1 MANDHDTA
9 VTAASALVGGVAT
22 LVQELVVSGAVDPD
36 RLRKRLTAFVKQD
49 SVQAESPGDRELI
62 ERVIGTLTEAIDFA
76 EHERGGNV
84 N

>member
-1 MANDHDTA
+1 MANDNDPA

-22 LVQELVVSGAVDPD
+22 LVQELVVSGAVDSD

-62 ERVIGTLTEAIDFA
+62 ERVIGTLNEAIDFA
-76 EHERGGNV
+76 EQERGGNV

>member
-1 MANDHDTA
+1 MAR
-9 VTAASALVGGVAT
+9 G
-22 LVQELVVSGAVDPD
+22 PD

-62 ERVIGTLTEAIDFA
+62 ERVIGTLNEAIDFA
-76 EHERGGNV
+76 EQERGGNV

>member
-1 MANDHDTA
+1 MGNEHDPA

-22 LVQELVVSGAVDPD
+22 LVQELVVAGAVDPD
-36 RLRKRLTAFVKQD
+36 RLRKRLVDFVKQD
-49 SVQAESPGDRELI
+49 SVQAEAPGDRELI

-76 EHERGGNV
+76 EQERDGNV